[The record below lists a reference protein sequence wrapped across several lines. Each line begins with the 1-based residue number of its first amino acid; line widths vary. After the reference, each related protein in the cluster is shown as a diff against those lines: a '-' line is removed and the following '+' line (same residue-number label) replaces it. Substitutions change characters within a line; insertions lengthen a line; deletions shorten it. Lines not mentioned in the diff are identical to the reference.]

1 MNDIVDYRYN
11 EIQKRLSVEWR
22 QMSHKDKAVWIEK
35 SNEVKKQ
42 LSVYNEEMAAQGI
55 DHTQAKKGDM
65 RKAKKGIALPKGPR

>member
-1 MNDIVDYRYN
+1 
-11 EIQKRLSVEWR
+11 
-22 QMSHKDKAVWIEK
+22 MSHKDKAVWIEK

-42 LSVYNEEMAAQGI
+42 LSIYNEEMAAQGV